1 MDNTIYAENDNLLQD
16 ECNDF
21 VSEIF
26 EEEELQLHKDIRK
39 RRHTL
44 IGLGLVYIILIS
56 ASFTVLV

>member
-1 MDNTIYAENDNLLQD
+1 LDNTIYAENDNLLQD

>member
-1 MDNTIYAENDNLLQD
+1 LGNTIHAKNDNLIKG

-26 EEEELQLHKDIRK
+26 EEEELQHHKDIRK